1 MHGMPEIGQG
11 QGHLTSACL
20 LDGML
25 CVILGDFHMYYVLE
39 VFDSC
44 RVRHDGFEFRSCCK

>member
-1 MHGMPEIGQG
+1 MFDLG
-11 QGHLTSACL
+11 L

-25 CVILGDFHMYYVLE
+25 CVILGDFHMCYVLE

-44 RVRHDGFEFRSCCK
+44 RVCDDGIEFHSCCK